1 MLFRCSPVALV
12 VNPLL
17 NSMEAMGGATSVNK
31 SYRVIIWDDLKQ
43 RSVIELEFAHEVRA
57 VKLRRDK
64 IVVVLPNMIK
74 VFTFQPAP
82 TQLHVFDTVLN
93 MKGLC
98 ALSPTSDKALL
109 AFPVSGEVS
118 AVQNANI
125 SSTGLGRV
133 QIVDLANPD
142 NQPITIVAHDTKLSC
157 LQMNIQGTRLATAS
171 DKGTLIRI
179 FDTETGKLLSELRRG
194 TQAAT
199 IYSIN
204 FRYFCF
210 LKQLVSSAR
219 AGDGAARHNTARS
232 AHLKISSKKAYE
244 FMLQP

>member
-1 MLFRCSPVALV
+1 MS
-12 VNPLL
+12 
-17 NSMEAMGGATSVNK
+17 SGAASVNK

-43 RSVIELEFAHEVRA
+43 RSVIELEFSHEVRA

-74 VFTFQPAP
+74 VSFQLSLITLILKVIFFQVFTFTPAP

-125 SSTGLGRV
+125 SSSGLGRV

-179 FDTETGKLLSELRRG
+179 FDTESGKLLSELRRG

-204 FRYFCF
+204 FR
-210 LKQLVSSAR
+210 
-219 AGDGAARHNTARS
+219 
-232 AHLKISSKKAYE
+232 
-244 FMLQP
+244 

>member
-219 AGDGAARHNTARS
+219 AGDGAARLNTARS
-232 AHLKISSKKAYE
+232 AHLKISSKKDYE

>member
-1 MLFRCSPVALV
+1 
-12 VNPLL
+12 
-17 NSMEAMGGATSVNK
+17 
-31 SYRVIIWDDLKQ
+31 
-43 RSVIELEFAHEVRA
+43 
-57 VKLRRDK
+57 
-64 IVVVLPNMIK
+64 
-74 VFTFQPAP
+74 
-82 TQLHVFDTVLN
+82 

-125 SSTGLGRV
+125 SSSGLGRV
-133 QIVDLANPD
+133 QIVDLAHPD

-179 FDTETGKLLSELRRG
+179 FDTENGKLLSELRRG

-204 FRYFCF
+204 FRYFFRTIF
-210 LKQLVSSAR
+210 LVKLTFQQTKLYR
-219 AGDGAARHNTARS
+219 TAIFSRIFFIFIFFRFFS
-232 AHLKISSKKAYE
+232 
-244 FMLQP
+244 

>member
-1 MLFRCSPVALV
+1 MS
-12 VNPLL
+12 
-17 NSMEAMGGATSVNK
+17 SGAASVNK

-43 RSVIELEFAHEVRA
+43 RSVIELEFSHEVRA

-74 VFTFQPAP
+74 VSFQLKVSFYLIKSDFFFQVFTFTPAP

-125 SSTGLGRV
+125 SSSGLGRV

-179 FDTETGKLLSELRRG
+179 FDTESGKLLSELRRG

-204 FRYFCF
+204 FR
-210 LKQLVSSAR
+210 
-219 AGDGAARHNTARS
+219 
-232 AHLKISSKKAYE
+232 
-244 FMLQP
+244 

>member
-1 MLFRCSPVALV
+1 
-12 VNPLL
+12 
-17 NSMEAMGGATSVNK
+17 
-31 SYRVIIWDDLKQ
+31 
-43 RSVIELEFAHEVRA
+43 
-57 VKLRRDK
+57 
-64 IVVVLPNMIK
+64 
-74 VFTFQPAP
+74 
-82 TQLHVFDTVLN
+82 

-125 SSTGLGRV
+125 SSSGLGRV
-133 QIVDLANPD
+133 QIVDLAHPD

-179 FDTETGKLLSELRRG
+179 FDTENGKLLSELRRG

-204 FRYFCF
+204 FRYFFDQFF
-210 LKQLVSSAR
+210 LVKLTFQQTKLYRTAVFSRVFFHFHFFRYFSREIEFFPIFFPILIFLHFLV
-219 AGDGAARHNTARS
+219 
-232 AHLKISSKKAYE
+232 KWVK
-244 FMLQP
+244 

>member
-1 MLFRCSPVALV
+1 MQSKSSFNLTNFFDNRFQ
-12 VNPLL
+12 
-17 NSMEAMGGATSVNK
+17 NS
-31 SYRVIIWDDLKQ
+31 IFFQ
-43 RSVIELEFAHEVRA
+43 
-57 VKLRRDK
+57 
-64 IVVVLPNMIK
+64 
-74 VFTFQPAP
+74 VFTFTPAP
-82 TQLHVFDTVLN
+82 TQLHVFDTVMN

-125 SSTGLGRV
+125 SSSGLGRV
-133 QIVDLANPD
+133 QIVDLAHPD

-179 FDTETGKLLSELRRG
+179 FDTENGKLLSELRRG

-204 FRYFCF
+204 FRYFF
-210 LKQLVSSAR
+210 RPIFSSSVVSHRLRLQLIPMIR
-219 AGDGAARHNTARS
+219 N
-232 AHLKISSKKAYE
+232 
-244 FMLQP
+244 F